1 MRGEVMSKAEGVDLR
16 VVSSTRGVHI
26 PRHVFVNG
34 AEVAIP
40 SGASIQI
47 GDVADHSV
55 TTVTLTMYV
64 RNLHL
69 VEGPP

>member
-1 MRGEVMSKAEGVDLR
+1 MKNGQGVDLR

-40 SGASIQI
+40 SGAEIRI
-47 GDVADHSV
+47 DGLADHSA

>member
-1 MRGEVMSKAEGVDLR
+1 MSKAEGVDLR
-16 VVSSTRGVHI
+16 IVSSTRGVHI

-47 GDVADHSV
+47 GDVADHSA